1 MKTNPT
7 KAVQDILNILK
18 ANHVPYLQG
27 QVGIGKSAITDK
39 CANILA
45 GVRKLVTDRES
56 LTKAVAPDKG
66 SFGYV
71 SVRLGLYEAVDFGG
85 LPHIMF
91 RKDNPQVGVQQRAFL
106 ENLPQSGAG
115 LLALDEYPQGS
126 PSLQAIM
133 GQLLYERRLCSYIF
147 PPDWRIVCAGNRST
161 DRAGSNKVPSHVIDR
176 VQLIEFEASTKE
188 WLIWAAKNNV
198 SPLITG
204 YISYQ
209 PDSLNVFDPKM
220 VGQQPSSRS
229 WVRLS
234 DILNVAPEI
243 VKSEDDLQRNTSQSI
258 GDAAAIDFATFV
270 KLQNDIPNLSEIMK
284 DGENVPLPD
293 DNKMHYAT
301 CIALVHTMKEAEA
314 SEVTGYFENALAYIQ
329 RMPSDEFAFFFM
341 RQVIGQRKDLA
352 ETSTYSDFKIANQA
366 FEI

>member
-7 KAVQDILNILK
+7 KAVQDILNCLK
-18 ANHVPYLQG
+18 ANHVPYLEG
-27 QVGIGKSAITDK
+27 QVGIGKSAIVDV
-39 CANILA
+39 CVNILR
-45 GVRKLVTDRES
+45 GDRKLVTDKES
-56 LTKAVAPDKG
+56 LPLAVAPPKG

-91 RKDNPQVGVQQRAFL
+91 RKDNPDIGIQQRAFL
-106 ENLPQSGAG
+106 ENLPQSGEG
-115 LLALDEYPQGS
+115 VLFLDEFAQAHA
-126 PSLQAIM
+126 SLQSII
-133 GQLLYERRLCSYIF
+133 GQLLHERRLGSYIF
-147 PPDWRIVCAGNRST
+147 PSGWRIVCAGNRST
-161 DRAGSNKVPSHVIDR
+161 DRAGSNKVPTHVVSR

-188 WLIWAAKNNV
+188 WLIWAAKNYV

-209 PDSLNVFDPKM
+209 PENLNVFDPKIA
-220 VGQQPSSRS
+220 GQQPSSRS

-234 DILNVAPEI
+234 DILIVAPEV
-243 VKSEDDLQRNTSQSI
+243 VKNEDDLQRTTSQSI

-284 DGENVPLPD
+284 DGGNVQIPD

-314 SEVTGYFENALAYIQ
+314 GEVTGYFENALAYIQ

-341 RQVIGQRKDLA
+341 RQVIGQRPDLA
-352 ETSTYSDFKIANQA
+352 ETSIYSDFKIANQA